1 MSAADELAT
10 IHSVVN
16 SDLNPR
22 GGRAAEVILTFDN
35 LGEAADEELG
45 NAVETMP
52 HFSVVQALPRILSLL
67 ARAGLHA
74 TFFVEAINVDRYPDA
89 LARILEHGHEL
100 GCHAWRHESW
110 HRLER
115 EARHD
120 VLSRSLAALR
130 SCGAEVQGFRPPGG
144 LLDKDDLAALREQGV
159 RWVSPAGRRAG
170 VLEDVASLPFT
181 WGDIDAYFLAPE
193 LGSLREGDGHSGE
206 PFSLEQFAE
215 AVQTRIDAF
224 LDFGDDTPLCLIFH
238 PFLYTTEEH
247 FATLA
252 RLLER
257 LHRAQASGDAHVGPG
272 RAVAERLRR
281 RRDPATPDFD
291 RSTWA

>member
-1 MSAADELAT
+1 MSGSARAAD
-10 IHSVVN
+10 VV
-16 SDLNPR
+16 
-22 GGRAAEVILTFDN
+22 LTFDN

-45 NAVETMP
+45 NPVEAGP

-67 ARAGLHA
+67 DRAGLHA
-74 TFFVEAINVDRYPDA
+74 TFFVEAINVGRYPDA
-89 LARILEHGHEL
+89 VATILERGHEL

-115 EARHD
+115 EARQD
-120 VLSRSLAALR
+120 VLRRSVAALR

-144 LLDKDDLAALREQGV
+144 LIEEADLAALREHGV

-170 VLEDVASLPFT
+170 VLDDVVCVPFA

-193 LGSLREGDGHSGE
+193 LGPLRRADGHSGE
-206 PFSLEQFAE
+206 PFSAERFAE
-215 AVQTRIDAF
+215 AVQTRLDAF
-224 LDFGDDTPLCLIFH
+224 LDSGDDTPLCLIFH
-238 PFLYTTEEH
+238 PYLYTTEER

-257 LHRAQASGDAHVGPG
+257 LQGVQASGDAQVGPG
-272 RAVAERLRR
+272 GAVAERLHR
-281 RRDPATPDFD
+281 RRDLAPPDFD